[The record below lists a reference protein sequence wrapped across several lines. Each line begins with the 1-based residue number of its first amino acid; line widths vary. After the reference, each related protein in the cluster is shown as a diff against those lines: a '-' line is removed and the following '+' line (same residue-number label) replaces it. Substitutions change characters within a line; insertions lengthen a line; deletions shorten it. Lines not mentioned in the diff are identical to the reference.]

1 MIEFNMLVYYY
12 KIRINLK
19 LYNDVNVFVFCK
31 NMYSIYFFCNV
42 VIFIFNMNYGRKYFV
57 EIV

>member
-1 MIEFNMLVYYY
+1 MIEFNMLVYY

-31 NMYSIYFFCNV
+31 NMYSIYLFCNV
-42 VIFIFNMNYGRKYFV
+42 VIFIFYMNYGRKYFV